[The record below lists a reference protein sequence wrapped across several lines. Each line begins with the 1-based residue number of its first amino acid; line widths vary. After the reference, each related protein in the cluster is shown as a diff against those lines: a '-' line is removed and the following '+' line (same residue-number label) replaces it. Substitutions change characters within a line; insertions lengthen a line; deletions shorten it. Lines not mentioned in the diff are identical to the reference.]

1 MADREMTED
10 VVAPTGSSAIDLA
23 LSGGGVRAMA
33 FHAGALK
40 FLAEQDRLKDIRH
53 ISTVSGGSLLVG
65 LVIHEEGLRWP
76 TSAQYLSSVLPSIR
90 TKLTTQNLQRVAL
103 LELLRP
109 RNWRFMLSRA
119 NLVVQAID
127 RCWGINAKLGEL
139 PAAPIWSINAT
150 TAETGRRFRFKA
162 NGCGDYQLGYTDAS
176 NFGLAQAMA
185 VSAAFPGLIGPLS
198 IKTGDFTWRKLPRWG
213 ADESEAKDVTLA
225 FRKLHLYDGGLYD
238 NLALEPLFDG
248 GTQKAKTIAGIVIV
262 SDAGAPFEEGFDR
275 WPLSPL
281 RVKRWLDLTS
291 DQQRAL
297 RVRGF
302 VNALQNGV
310 PGAYFL
316 LGSCAIDLLKK
327 RSHEAAE
334 NIEWLTSDQAR
345 EAARCPTS
353 LAQLTEA
360 KFDLICRHGY
370 ETARCIQ
377 LAFPYLP
384 QP

>member
-1 MADREMTED
+1 MTED
-10 VVAPTGSSAIDLA
+10 AVSPIESPALDLA

-33 FHAGALK
+33 FHAGVLK
-40 FLAEQDRLKDIRH
+40 FLAEQGRLKDIRH

-65 LVIHEEGLRWP
+65 LVIHEVGLRWP
-76 TSAQYLSSVLPSIR
+76 TSAQYLSSVFPSIR
-90 TKLTTQNLQRVAL
+90 TKLTTRNLQRVAL

-127 RCWGINAKLGEL
+127 RCWGIKAKLAEL
-139 PAAPIWSINAT
+139 PTAPIWSINAT

-162 NGCGDYQLGYTDAS
+162 NGCGDYQLGYADAS
-176 NFGLAQAMA
+176 KFGLAQAMA

-198 IKTGDFTWRKLPRWG
+198 IRTRDFTWRKRPRWG
-213 ADESEAKDVTLA
+213 SDELEAIDVTLA

-248 GTQKAKTIAGIVIV
+248 GTQKAKTPGSTIIV

-275 WPLSPL
+275 WPLNPL
-281 RVKRWLDLTS
+281 RVKRWLDLAS

-302 VNALQNGV
+302 VNALRNGV

-316 LGSCAIDLLKK
+316 LGSSASEQLKT

-334 NIEWLTSDQAR
+334 TIDWLTSDQAR
-345 EAARCPTS
+345 EAAHCPTS
-353 LAQLTEA
+353 LAQLTEEQ
-360 KFDLICRHGY
+360 FDLICRHGY

-384 QP
+384 QS